1 MDKNGTTFTGA
12 APGFPANANILE
24 IQLRYVD
31 RTKKVTYDRRT
42 GRIEINKE
50 F

>member
-12 APGFPANANILE
+12 AVTFPVDSNILE

-31 RTKKVTYDRRT
+31 RTKKVIYDKRT